1 MIYRVLA
8 DAVLIAHLAFAL
20 YAVLGG
26 ILVLRYPRT
35 VRLHLPVLLWAII
48 VEWANWTCPLTPLE
62 NHLRLMGGEAGYSGG
77 FIEHMISLVLYPES
91 LTLELRYILGSVLIT
106 VNLAIYG
113 YVVFGKR
120 RRAT

>member
-1 MIYRVLA
+1 MVYRVLA

-77 FIEHMISLVLYPES
+77 FIEHLISLVLYPES

>member
-77 FIEHMISLVLYPES
+77 FIEHMISLVLYPEI

-113 YVVFGKR
+113 YMVFGKR

>member
-8 DAVLIAHLAFAL
+8 DAVLLAHLAFAL

-48 VEWANWTCPLTPLE
+48 VEWAN
-62 NHLRLMGGEAGYSGG
+62 
-77 FIEHMISLVLYPES
+77 
-91 LTLELRYILGSVLIT
+91 
-106 VNLAIYG
+106 
-113 YVVFGKR
+113 
-120 RRAT
+120 